1 MQAKWLNNL
10 GQFTKQNSP
19 TILSAIAVGG
29 VIATAVLAVRATP
42 KAVKRIQ
49 ALGDGGELEVKK
61 TEIVKETWPLYIPAG
76 LSGMATIACI
86 IGANQIG
93 IRRNAA
99 LLAAYTLV
107 DSTFREYK
115 DKVVEQI
122 GKEKEARVGDAIME
136 DRIRQDPNAKEVI
149 IIAGKDQLCYE
160 SLTGRYFRG
169 DIEDIRRAENE
180 INRKIVTSDMYAS
193 QNDFYD
199 EIGLPHVDIG
209 DELGWSIDNP
219 IRVIFSS
226 HLNECTG
233 EPALAVRYEK
243 PPRRGYAEL

>member
-49 ALGDGGELEVKK
+49 ELGDDGELEVKK
-61 TEIVKETWPLYIPAG
+61 TEAVKATWTLYIPAG

-136 DRIRQDPNAKEVI
+136 DRISKDPNAKEVI

-199 EIGLPHVDIG
+199 EIGLPHVGIG

-219 IRVIFSS
+219 IKVIFSS

-233 EPALAVRYEK
+233 EPALAIRYEK